1 MARKYTGW
9 DKDAS
14 GKRVGTEKLVQLLC
28 AHFNGAVCNN
38 GTWNVRPS
46 RGSGRPSV
54 HGTGRAA
61 DVSWRRQS
69 NGKGYGNYKAALEVL
84 DFLVAYSEVLF
95 IEELHDYFL
104 APHGRGWKCDRM
116 AWKVYDKPT
125 IGTPGGD
132 WWHLEI
138 ANDHADDPAYYE
150 QVFAGIKAGTI
161 QPNSVAPVAT
171 AAPAPAPAPAAG
183 GLSFAYPGKA
193 VKVGSK
199 GDAVKLVQAMVG
211 VTADGDFGQK
221 TAAAVKAWQTSKNVA
236 PADGIV
242 GKQTWSVMFGA

>member
-14 GKRVGTEKLVQLLC
+14 GKRMGTEKLVQLLC
-28 AHFNGAVCNN
+28 AHFNGAVSNN

-61 DVSWRRQS
+61 DVSWRRLS
-69 NGKGYGNYKAALEVL
+69 SGKGYGNYKAALEVL

-161 QPNSVAPVAT
+161 QPNSAAPAAAP
-171 AAPAPAPAPAAG
+171 AAPAPASG

-199 GDAVKLVQAMVG
+199 GDAVKLVQAIVG

-221 TAAAVKAWQTSKNVA
+221 TATAVKAWQTSKNVA

>member
-1 MARKYTGW
+1 M
-9 DKDAS
+9 
-14 GKRVGTEKLVQLLC
+14 GTEKLVQLLC
-28 AHFNGAVCNN
+28 GHFNGAICNN

-46 RGSGRPSV
+46 RGTGKPSV

-61 DVSWRRQS
+61 DVSWRRQAS
-69 NGKGYGNYKAALEVL
+69 GKGYGNYKAALEVL
-84 DFLVAYSEVLF
+84 DFLVAYADVLF
-95 IEELHDYFL
+95 IEELHDYHL

-125 IGTPGGD
+125 IGTQGGD

-161 QPNSVAPVAT
+161 QPNSVAPAAT
-171 AAPAPAPAPAAG
+171 PAAAPAAPAPAG

-211 VTADGDFGQK
+211 VTADGNFGPQ
-221 TAAAVKAWQTSKNVA
+221 TANAVKAWQTSKNVA

>member
-9 DKDAS
+9 DKDAT
-14 GKRVGTEKLVQLLC
+14 GKRMGTEKLVQLLC
-28 AHFNGAVCNN
+28 AHFNGAVSNN

-61 DVSWRRQS
+61 DVSWRRLNS
-69 NGKGYGNYKAALEVL
+69 GKGYGNYKAALEVL

-161 QPNSVAPVAT
+161 QPNSAAPAAAP
-171 AAPAPAPAPAAG
+171 AAPAPASG
-183 GLSFAYPGKA
+183 GLSFSYPGKA

-199 GDAVKLVQAMVG
+199 GDAVKLVQTIVG

>member
-9 DKDAS
+9 DKDAT
-14 GKRVGTEKLVQLLC
+14 GKRKGTEKLVQLLC
-28 AHFNGAVCNN
+28 AHFNGAVSNN
-38 GTWNVRPS
+38 GTWVVRPS

-61 DVSWRRQS
+61 DISWRRLS
-69 NGKGYGNYKAALEVL
+69 SGKGYGNYKAALEVL

-125 IGTPGGD
+125 IGTQGGD

-161 QPNSVAPVAT
+161 QPNSAAPAAAP
-171 AAPAPAPAPAAG
+171 AAPAPASG

-199 GDAVKLVQAMVG
+199 GDAVKLVQAIVG
-211 VTADGDFGQK
+211 VKADGNFGPQ
-221 TAAAVKAWQTSKNVA
+221 TATAVKAWQTSKNVA

>member
-9 DKDAS
+9 DKDAT
-14 GKRVGTEKLVQLLC
+14 GKRMGTEKLVQLLC
-28 AHFNGAVCNN
+28 AHFNGAVSNN
-38 GTWNVRPS
+38 GTWVVRPS

-61 DVSWRRQS
+61 DISWRRLS
-69 NGKGYGNYKAALEVL
+69 SGKGYGNYKAALEVL

-125 IGTPGGD
+125 IGTQGGD

-161 QPNSVAPVAT
+161 QPNS
-171 AAPAPAPAPAAG
+171 AAPAAAPAAPASG

-199 GDAVKLVQAMVG
+199 GDAVKLVQAIVG
-211 VTADGDFGQK
+211 VKADGNFGPQ
-221 TAAAVKAWQTSKNVA
+221 TATAVKAWQTSKNVA

>member
-1 MARKYTGW
+1 
-9 DKDAS
+9 
-14 GKRVGTEKLVQLLC
+14 
-28 AHFNGAVCNN
+28 
-38 GTWNVRPS
+38 
-46 RGSGRPSV
+46 
-54 HGTGRAA
+54 
-61 DVSWRRQS
+61 VSWRRQPS
-69 NGKGYGNYKAALEVL
+69 GKGYGNYKAALEVL
-84 DFLVAYSEVLF
+84 DFLVAYADVLF
-95 IEELHDYFL
+95 IEELHDYHL

-116 AWKVYDKPT
+116 SWKVYDKPT

-161 QPNSVAPVAT
+161 QPNSVAPAAT
-171 AAPAPAPAPAAG
+171 PAAAPAAPTPAPAG

-211 VTADGDFGQK
+211 VTADGNFGPQ
-221 TAAAVKAWQTSKNVA
+221 TANAVKAWQTSKNVA

>member
-1 MARKYTGW
+1 MARKYTGF
-9 DKDAS
+9 DKNAT
-14 GKRVGTEKLVQLLC
+14 GKRAGTEKLVQLLC
-28 AHFNGAVCNN
+28 AHFNGAIKNN
-38 GTWNVRPS
+38 GTWVVRAS

-54 HGTGRAA
+54 HSTGRAA
-61 DVSWRRQS
+61 DVSWRRQAS
-69 NGKGYGNYKAALEVL
+69 GKGYGNYKAALEVL

-138 ANDHADDPAYYE
+138 ANDNADNPAYYE

-171 AAPAPAPAPAAG
+171 AAPAPAPARKAG

-199 GDAVKLVQAMVG
+199 GDAVKLVQAIVG
-211 VTADGDFGQK
+211 VKTDGNFGQK
-221 TAAAVKAWQTSKNVA
+221 TASAVKAWQASKNVK
-236 PADGIV
+236 PVDGIV

>member
-9 DKDAS
+9 DKDAT
-14 GKRVGTEKLVQLLC
+14 GKRLGTEKLVQLLC

-61 DVSWRRQS
+61 DVSWRRQAS
-69 NGKGYGNYKAALEVL
+69 GKGYGNYKAALEVL

-116 AWKVYDKPT
+116 SWKIYDKPT

-161 QPNSVAPVAT
+161 TPSSS
-171 AAPAPAPAPAAG
+171 APAASAPEQKIIVSPQI
-183 GLSFAYPGKA
+183 SFAYPGKA

-199 GDAVKLVQAMVG
+199 GDAVKLVQAIVG
-211 VTADGDFGQK
+211 VTADGDFGQQ
-221 TAAAVKAWQTSKNVA
+221 TANAVKAWQVSKNVA

-242 GKQTWSVMFGA
+242 GKQTWAVMFGA

>member
-9 DKDAS
+9 DKDAT
-14 GKRVGTEKLVQLLC
+14 GKRMGTEKLVQLLC
-28 AHFNGAVCNN
+28 AHFNGAVSNN
-38 GTWNVRPS
+38 GTWVVRPS

-61 DVSWRRQS
+61 DISWRRLS
-69 NGKGYGNYKAALEVL
+69 SGKGYGNYKAALEVL

-125 IGTPGGD
+125 IGTQGGD

-161 QPNSVAPVAT
+161 QPNSAARA
-171 AAPAPAPAPAAG
+171 AAPAAPASG

-199 GDAVKLVQAMVG
+199 GDAVKLVQAIVG
-211 VTADGDFGQK
+211 VKADGNFGPQ
-221 TAAAVKAWQTSKNVA
+221 TATAVKAWQTSKNVA